1 MSATSKEQRQLIL
14 ELERRREQAKKE
26 IRMLLSK
33 QANKLTQNQGYL
45 QLQVLQKDLQAFYK
59 DLLQTKEI
67 HILEKQINDMIYNI
81 QDCL

>member
-1 MSATSKEQRQLIL
+1 MSATSKEQRQVIL